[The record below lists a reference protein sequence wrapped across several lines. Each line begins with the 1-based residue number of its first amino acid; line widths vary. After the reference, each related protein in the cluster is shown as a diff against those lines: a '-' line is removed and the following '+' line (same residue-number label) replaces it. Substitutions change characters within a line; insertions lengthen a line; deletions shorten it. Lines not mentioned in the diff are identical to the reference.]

1 VVQSA
6 IPVLLD
12 PAARVDFQPFQPY
25 TRVAGIEQALLEV
38 TDTPAQL
45 ASTRHTHVFLKLAT
59 QPRHGEIK
67 PGGRHDE
74 SELVRQAELGVS
86 FADSLC
92 PMPGMAK
99 GKIPPFRTENPAH
112 NAAAKDDMLLPL
124 KAVHIAFPNV
134 ASVMQKA
141 GRPDPEIPR
150 KPEQFPPPIGDEQW
164 MKPNRMDSKKYT
176 LGSDSHPE

>member
-1 VVQSA
+1 MCENMARIVV
-6 IPVLLD
+6 
-12 PAARVDFQPFQPY
+12 
-25 TRVAGIEQALLEV
+25 V
-38 TDTPAQL
+38 TQVI
-45 ASTRHTHVFLKLAT
+45 AS
-59 QPRHGEIK
+59 EISVCICV
-67 PGGRHDE
+67 PW
-74 SELVRQAELGVS
+74 
-86 FADSLC
+86 
-92 PMPGMAK
+92 